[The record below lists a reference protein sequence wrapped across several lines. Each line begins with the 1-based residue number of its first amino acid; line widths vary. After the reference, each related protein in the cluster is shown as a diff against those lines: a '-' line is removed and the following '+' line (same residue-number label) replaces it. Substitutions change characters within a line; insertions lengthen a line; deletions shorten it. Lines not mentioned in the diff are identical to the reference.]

1 MFYIKKGF
9 ILLNNFQMYIYSFYK
24 SDITHQYKKYCPNL
38 NSIVNK
44 CKRNKFHLYYFMIY
58 IEKGEK

>member
-1 MFYIKKGF
+1 
-9 ILLNNFQMYIYSFYK
+9 MYIYSFYK